1 MPAKEMIESSDL
13 SEAFCM
19 LLRANQG
26 AAARELLSAAKCNI
40 HHRTDMNQTP
50 LHITAMMF
58 MPPVMELLL
67 ARGADPNALDSRG
80 RTPLMSAAR
89 AGDEKAAHQLLM
101 AGADPNVATHQ
112 MRWTALM
119 WAVRYKRLSTLKL
132 LLACGADPN
141 LLDKKGHSAADLARN
156 YSFRS
161 GLNFLNGL
169 SD

>member
-1 MPAKEMIESSDL
+1 MPAKAMIESSDL

-19 LLRANQG
+19 LLRANRG
-26 AAARELLSAAKCNI
+26 AAAHQLLSSAECNV
-40 HHRTDMNQTP
+40 HHLTDMNQTP
-50 LHITAMMF
+50 LHIAAMMF
-58 MPPVMELLL
+58 MPAVMELLL
-67 ARGADPNALDSRG
+67 AKGADPNALDSRG

-132 LLACGADPN
+132 LLACGADPD
-141 LLDKKGHSAADLARN
+141 LLDKRGHSAADLARN